1 MLDLTKPVQNK
12 KGTHV
17 KILYT
22 DLAGSYPILGILE
35 TAETKTSMTWS
46 KSGEFCVNVK
56 CEYDLENVPE
66 YKWINYYADGGCYSH
81 PSRED
86 ADLHSTANRLACIK
100 FKIGQ
105 FDE

>member
-1 MLDLTKPVQNK
+1 MLDLTKSVQTK
-12 KGTHV
+12 SGISV
-17 KILYT
+17 KILCT
-22 DLAGSYPILGILE
+22 DLTGNYPILGIVRTVE
-35 TAETKTSMTWS
+35 KKTSMTWS
-46 KSGEFCVNVK
+46 KSGEFCINVK

-81 PSRED
+81 ISREN
-86 ADLHSTANRLACIK
+86 ADLHSVANRLACVK